1 VDSTPAVSAA
11 ARDFGGWVRREWCG
25 LDKRAYA
32 LAWIAYLR
40 SGGPVPQVPAVLSA
54 PDAQVIRMRL
64 TAAFPDLRPG
74 AAGRAVSLPE
84 QADAAG
90 AGLAARLTPAPGT
103 GQEPSGASPA
113 SPVGDPTGEALFVM
127 PGAGLPEGTVPLA
140 ELTPWD
146 GPRRPER
153 LLYPDGTPL
162 TIRNQGED
170 ADRTWRGTAA
180 GAAPATEDHAPGR
193 LQVCAGP
200 QGDAA

>member
-1 VDSTPAVSAA
+1 M
-11 ARDFGGWVRREWCG
+11 RREWCG

-40 SGGPVPQVPAVLSA
+40 SGGPVPQAPAVLST
-54 PDAQVIRMRL
+54 PDAQVIRMRIA
-64 TAAFPDLRPG
+64 AAFPDLRPG

-146 GPRRPER
+146 GPRRP
-153 LLYPDGTPL
+153 
-162 TIRNQGED
+162 
-170 ADRTWRGTAA
+170 
-180 GAAPATEDHAPGR
+180 GA
-193 LQVCAGP
+193 
-200 QGDAA
+200 